1 MIFHWVNFFPL
12 KIACYCDVIDNK
24 VVTYSIRVVTVGE
37 RQKHCSIFVFFFF
50 RCIDGINAFQCECKD
65 GFDGLYCENK
75 IDE

>member
-1 MIFHWVNFFPL
+1 MSLIINVQYTGNDRRGASEALLNFR
-12 KIACYCDVIDNK
+12 
-24 VVTYSIRVVTVGE
+24 S
-37 RQKHCSIFVFFFF
+37 FFF